1 MSQLECI
8 AVHGGWIYHGGPLS
22 SPVLVSDPTQWALNE
37 TNSAF
42 GHAWRAPAE
51 CENAGK
57 ILAAIQ
63 QLQLE
68 IRTMSTTIS
77 GEIDAATASLQADLA
92 TLTTDVTH
100 LETELAAALAGVT
113 PGSTVTQAQVDALTA
128 VHTSFAALA
137 ASIPQVAPTP
147 TPEPPTPAA
156 A

>member
-1 MSQLECI
+1 MSQTNDPRDLRDGARVI
-8 AVHGGWIYHGGPLS
+8 AVPGAWIYYGGPLS

-37 TNSAF
+37 T
-42 GHAWRAPAE
+42 
-51 CENAGK
+51 NAGK

-92 TLTTDVTH
+92 TLTTGVTH
-100 LETELAAALAGVT
+100 LEAELAAAIAGVT
-113 PGSTVTQAQVDALTA
+113 PGSTITQAQVDALTA

-137 ASIPQVAPTP
+137 ASIPQVAPA
-147 TPEPPTPAA
+147 PTPA
-156 A
+156 